1 MDDVQLKELV
11 EGHFTPCFLKMSLMV
26 FIVGFSGFAMMVP
39 MINRNE
45 ERDKE

>member
-11 EGHFTPCFLKMSLMV
+11 EGHFTVCFLKMSLMV
-26 FIVGFSGFAMMVP
+26 FVVGFCGFAMMVP

-45 ERDKE
+45 ERDR